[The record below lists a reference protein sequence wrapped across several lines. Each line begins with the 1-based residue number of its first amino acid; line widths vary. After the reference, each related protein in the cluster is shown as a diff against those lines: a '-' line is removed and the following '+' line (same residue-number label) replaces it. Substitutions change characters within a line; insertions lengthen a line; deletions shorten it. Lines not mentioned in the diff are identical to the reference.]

1 MFRFIVNRLCD
12 NAGNI
17 CTIARGEYLLKRK
30 KITKEIKGK
39 NDS

>member
-1 MFRFIVNRLCD
+1 MGDF
-12 NAGNI
+12 
-17 CTIARGEYLLKRK
+17 TIARGEYLLKRK